1 MVSEMEGDLDDPGSN
16 PPSAMKPPG
25 DSGPLTQPFLVHRIV
40 VKTKRGSPELWRRAV
55 EQGGEKDPC
64 D

>member
-25 DSGPLTQPFLVHRIV
+25 DSGPDSALPSSQDSCEN
-40 VKTKRGSPELWRRAV
+40 KKRKS
-55 EQGGEKDPC
+55 
-64 D
+64 